1 MLVLTELRLAWR
13 TPMYLVPAVGIPVLL
28 LVIFGSIPSLTQP
41 KKEFGGVSFFT
52 IYTPSLIVLVLIM
65 LSLLNLPAQMA
76 SYREQGVLHR
86 MSTTPVPASALLGAQ
101 VAVNLIFA
109 VVSIAMLLGV
119 GAGAFNLVLPTQ
131 AAWLVL
137 SLALTVAAMFG
148 IGLCIAAFAGS
159 PRVANVIGGTLLY
172 PLAFFSG
179 LWGPLSV
186 YPGVIRQIAKALPSG
201 AGFDAIHASLGGHF
215 PGWAALGVLAAYAV
229 VFSAIAVHWFG
240 WDVERSHTRG
250 GGFLELL
257 TRSVTLRE
265 EVTGEQVARALR
277 DALPSRFEVQPAT
290 RIKGRLFGREPTG
303 PDVTLV
309 TAGATGLWRAEVTV
323 VQALGDTR
331 VRVRPGGDPLYSALG
346 VARKVRRV
354 LRDLEAVAGSQATLA
369 ANGGNRTTSK
379 RTVAFNALS
388 WENVDASRTVK
399 LPRRVRGHGPVP
411 PKGLKTVPCSPLARR
426 TEPAMR
432 PCASDQLPWRLDLRM
447 VRQRLYF
454 P

>member
-1 MLVLTELRLAWR
+1 MSTPVAASFLSRRRAYRMLVLTELRLAWR
-13 TPMYLVPAVGIPVLL
+13 TPIYLVPAVGIPVLL

-65 LSLLNLPAQMA
+65 LGLLNLPAQMA

-101 VAVNLIFA
+101 VAVNVIFA

-119 GAGAFNLVLPTQ
+119 GAGAFNLVLPAQ

-159 PRVANVIGGTLLY
+159 PRVANVIGGTLVY

-186 YPGVIRQIAKALPSG
+186 YPGVIRQIAKTLPSG

-240 WDVERSHTRG
+240 WDVERPHTRRG
-250 GGFLELL
+250 RILALITL
-257 TRSVTLRE
+257 TRSVNLPG
-265 EVTGEQVARALR
+265 EVTGEQVATALR
-277 DALPSRFEVQPAT
+277 DGLPPRFEVQPAT
-290 RIKGRLFGREPTG
+290 KFKGRLFGFGTEPAG

-309 TAGATGLWRAEVTV
+309 TTGVSGLWRAEVTV
-323 VQALGDTR
+323 VQASGDTR
-331 VRVRPGGDPLYSALG
+331 VRVRPGGETLYSRLG

-369 ANGGNRTTSK
+369 ANGEG
-379 RTVAFNALS
+379 
-388 WENVDASRTVK
+388 
-399 LPRRVRGHGPVP
+399 
-411 PKGLKTVPCSPLARR
+411 
-426 TEPAMR
+426 
-432 PCASDQLPWRLDLRM
+432 SDPISNLQA
-447 VRQRLYF
+447 
-454 P
+454 